1 MNAVPIYEAKNKF
14 PFFVHTAET
23 EGAVPVCRHN
33 NIVAYIV
40 SKNEYEKMASKSKKS
55 IVDIIHDSRAKY
67 GLTDDDDFDYTEYF
81 DSLRDR
87 NYYGRDVD
95 KNIFEED

>member
-1 MNAVPIYEAKNKF
+1 MNESSIKE
-14 PFFVHTAET
+14 
-23 EGAVPVCRHN
+23 
-33 NIVAYIV
+33 
-40 SKNEYEKMASKSKKS
+40 SKTKKS
-55 IVDIIHDSRAKY
+55 LVDILHDNRAKY

-95 KNIFEED
+95 KNIFDED